1 MYDFFEG
8 TVASR
13 TAETVV
19 LDVSGVGYELLASRK
34 TLDACPG
41 TGGRVKLLAQLV
53 VREDAMLLYGFG
65 TAEEREMFRKLI
77 TVTRVGPKLALAILS
92 VLAPTEL
99 AIAVML
105 SDIASLSRV
114 PGIGKKA
121 AERIILE
128 LREKVETNMGAA
140 VPAPDGSAGNA
151 AAEAIGALVSLGYS
165 AGEAAQAVNRA
176 NAENGA
182 GVEALVM
189 AALKTLGPG

>member
-8 TVASR
+8 AVASR

-19 LDVSGVGYELLASRK
+19 LNVSGVGYELLASRK
-34 TLDACPG
+34 TLESCPD
-41 TGGRVKLLAQLV
+41 TGGRVKLLAQLI

-176 NAENGA
+176 DAGDGA

-189 AALKTLGPG
+189 AALKTLGAG